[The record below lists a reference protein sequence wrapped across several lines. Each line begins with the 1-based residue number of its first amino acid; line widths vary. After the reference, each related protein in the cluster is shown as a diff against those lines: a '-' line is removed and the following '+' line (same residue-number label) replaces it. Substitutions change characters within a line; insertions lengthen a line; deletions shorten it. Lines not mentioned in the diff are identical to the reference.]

1 MIKTVHTT
9 TDDVAKELL
18 RIAKQNATSA
28 SQLYIEISHIDTF
41 VKVGDSDFVEMNN
54 EDFIRYKQKA
64 PLRDKNVQFEQEY
77 EIEVNS
83 KYKGYPFE
91 NMITEVE
98 FEDNDTSAYL
108 IIKKGSKLK
117 YYDGLYND
125 FLDYITEQKLR
136 SNIMLILFDIN
147 YRESIKQLVDVIQ
160 KVKTITFKED
170 KRFLIS
176 EGFNEIKSVS
186 AEIYMTIEENNDVNS
201 EDSAGRVDYSNR
213 GFLLSC
219 IEGEE
224 LFEFSKPFQGKHG
237 RTCRG
242 DLIEVETVNLDAKP
256 TFTVE
261 DSIEVQDSFENIK
274 YLSSRSGYLVKKGN
288 QYEVSNT
295 LDVDEISFKTTG
307 TINSDLDS
315 EISINVIKD
324 NPLEDAIEEGMHV
337 KVQKLSITGSL
348 GRNTTIEARDI
359 SITGQSH
366 NDSSIKCV
374 NANIEIHKGKVVGR
388 TVKVER
394 LEGGEII
401 ADTAIV
407 NNAISGKIRAKTI
420 KIEKLGSYVTMES
433 SEFIQIEKVRG
444 EENKFIIDSLFH
456 SGFDD
461 KKEDDETYL
470 KKLEDELKSLQKVF
484 KELTL
489 KVKNNLD
496 SCKKIKSVIIKNKNE
511 GLEIPSTLIQKF
523 KTCRVMQ
530 VHYKK
535 LKEELEYKKGQYEK
549 LDKRLSSSGPDIF
562 DAKIIVNEPLR
573 GFNNIIYKLNNPPR
587 EIELNTNES
596 MRDKIF
602 KLTEDE
608 DGVLKIVNVNK

>member
-1 MIKTVHTT
+1 MINTVHTT
-9 TDDVAKELL
+9 TDDVAKELQ
-18 RIAKQNATSA
+18 RIAKQNATLS
-28 SQLYIEISHIDTF
+28 SQLYIEILYIDTF
-41 VKVGDSDFVEMNN
+41 VKAGDSDFAEMNN
-54 EDFIRYKQKA
+54 EDFVRYKQKA
-64 PLRDKNVQFEQEY
+64 PLRDKNIQFEQEY

-83 KYKGYPFE
+83 KYRGYPFE
-91 NMITEVE
+91 DMITEVE
-98 FEDNDTSAYL
+98 FQENETSAYL

-117 YYDGLYND
+117 YYDKLYDD

-147 YRESIKQLVDVIQ
+147 YKESIKQLVDVIQ
-160 KVKTITFKED
+160 KIKTITFKED
-170 KRFLIS
+170 KKFLIS
-176 EGFNEIKSVS
+176 QGFNEIKSVK
-186 AEIYMTIEENNDVNS
+186 AEIYMTIEENNDVDS
-201 EDSAGRVDYSNR
+201 EDSEGRVDYSNR

-224 LFEFSKPFQGKHG
+224 LFEFSKPYQGKNG
-237 RTCRG
+237 RTCKG
-242 DLIEVETVNLDAKP
+242 EIIEVATVNLDTKP
-256 TFTVE
+256 TFTTQ

-274 YLSSRSGYLVKKGN
+274 YLSSRSGYLIKKGN

-295 LDVDEISFKTTG
+295 LNVDEISFKTTG

-324 NPLEDAIEEGMHV
+324 NPLEDAVEEGMHV

-348 GRNTTIEARDI
+348 GRNTSIEARDI

-366 NDSSIKCV
+366 TDSSIKCV
-374 NANIEIHKGKVVGR
+374 NANIQIHKGKVVGR
-388 TVKVER
+388 TVEVER

-407 NNAISGKIRAKTI
+407 KNAISGKIRAKTI

-433 SEFIQIEKVRG
+433 SDLIQIEKVRG
-444 EENKFIIDSLFH
+444 EENKFIIDPLFH

-461 KKEDDETYL
+461 KKEDDGTYL
-470 KKLEDELKSLQKVF
+470 KKLAEELKSLQKVF
-484 KELTL
+484 KEITL

-496 SCKKIKSVIIKNKNE
+496 SCKKIKAAIIKSKNE
-511 GLEIPSTLIQKF
+511 GLEISSILIQKF

-530 VHYKK
+530 IHYKK
-535 LKEELEYKKGQYEK
+535 LKEELEYKKGQHEK
-549 LDKRLSSSGPDIF
+549 LDKRLFSSGSDLL

-573 GFNNIIYKLNNPPR
+573 GFNNIVYKLNNPPR
-587 EIELNTNES
+587 EIELKTNES

-602 KLTEDE
+602 KLIEDE
-608 DGVLKIVNVNK
+608 EGVVKIVNVNK